1 MAGSSKPFNLL
12 VISKI
17 VVMIVCL
24 VHNSKA
30 YPGGAP
36 IQTCSHMTPQHS
48 SSPQTSNSPYTMS
61 ISHAAYTP
69 GQQITVT
76 VTDTSTVSSGFKGIL
91 MQMRRKDS
99 DGVVGTWTVENTANF
114 RTISCN
120 GNPDAVTHAN
130 GNDKGAT
137 NTFTW
142 TAPQDSNPGDV
153 YVVATFVKDFSTFW
167 VEQTSSYIGAN

>member
-1 MAGSSKPFNLL
+1 MKIARTVAFVFLVAIETSGYPSGAPVSRCDTMVPGHSVLPQTEDSPYSITISSDKYP
-12 VISKI
+12 
-17 VVMIVCL
+17 
-24 VHNSKA
+24 
-30 YPGGAP
+30 PGG
-36 IQTCSHMTPQHS
+36 TLS
-48 SSPQTSNSPYTMS
+48 
-61 ISHAAYTP
+61 
-69 GQQITVT
+69 VT